1 MAWRDWLQRLRGK
14 PAPALPDDQWAAAV
28 ARLPFVA
35 GRPAD
40 ELAALRRLV
49 EQFLAEK
56 EFTGAH
62 GLVLDDAMCLSI
74 ALQGCLPVLH
84 LGLGAYGDW
93 VGIVVYPDEFVAPR
107 RIQDEDGVVH
117 EFDDVL
123 AGEAWSGGP
132 LILSWQDT
140 QLAGDGYNVVIHEFA
155 HKLDMLNG
163 EADGLPP
170 LHSGLTVEAWDEALF
185 AAYDDL
191 CARVDGGAETVLDP
205 YATESPAEF
214 FAVSSEAFFETPD
227 LLAGAYPA
235 WYGMLCRYYRQDPR
249 RYL

>member
-1 MAWRDWLQRLRGK
+1 MAWRDWLKRWRGE
-14 PAPALPDDQWAAAV
+14 PAPAIPDDQWAAAV

-35 GRPAD
+35 CRPAD
-40 ELAALRRLV
+40 EQAALRQLV

-74 ALQGCLPVLH
+74 ALQGCLPVLK

-123 AGEAWSGGP
+123 SGEAWPGGP
-132 LILSWQDT
+132 LIVSWQDT

-191 CARVDGGAETVLDP
+191 CARVDGGVETVLDP
-205 YATESPAEF
+205 YASENPAEF
-214 FAVSSEAFFETPD
+214 FAVSSEAFFETPA
-227 LLAGAYPA
+227 LLAATYPA
-235 WYGMLCRYYRQDPR
+235 WYDILSRYYRQDPR
-249 RYL
+249 RYG